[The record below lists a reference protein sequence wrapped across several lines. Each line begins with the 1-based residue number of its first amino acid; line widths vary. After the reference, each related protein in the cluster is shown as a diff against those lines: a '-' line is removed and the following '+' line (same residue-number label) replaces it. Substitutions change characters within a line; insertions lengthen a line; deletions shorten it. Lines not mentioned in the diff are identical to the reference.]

1 MQALWS
7 QNDRSL
13 WLYILAL
20 NFRLKV
26 YVDTVAA
33 TNLSPRREVKKSY
46 RVPVALSSSHVSFRR
61 SLKSLANYFIRA
73 MLGRSGYFRSP
84 W

>member
-20 NFRLKV
+20 NFGLKV

-33 TNLSPRREVKKSY
+33 TNLSPRRGRLKK
-46 RVPVALSSSHVSFRR
+46 VTGCQWP
-61 SLKSLANYFIRA
+61 
-73 MLGRSGYFRSP
+73 
-84 W
+84 